1 MAWHVL
7 VAQRVEKRAY
17 RFWSLH
23 PSQMHRHGLWHRD
36 GHEPNHERAGAPC
49 EKFARPVVS
58 PPGGPFANRFYV
70 ENWLRILED
79 V

>member
-23 PSQMHRHGLWHRD
+23 PSQMHLHGLWHRD
-36 GHEPNHERAGAPC
+36 GHEPNHERAGDSALGDGALAPGEWC
-49 EKFARPVVS
+49 ARAQKFARPVSFS
-58 PPGGPFANRFYV
+58 P
-70 ENWLRILED
+70 W
-79 V
+79 

>member
-36 GHEPNHERAGAPC
+36 GHEPNHERAGAP
-49 EKFARPVVS
+49 KSVRSLLDP
-58 PPGGPFANRFYV
+58 
-70 ENWLRILED
+70 
-79 V
+79 